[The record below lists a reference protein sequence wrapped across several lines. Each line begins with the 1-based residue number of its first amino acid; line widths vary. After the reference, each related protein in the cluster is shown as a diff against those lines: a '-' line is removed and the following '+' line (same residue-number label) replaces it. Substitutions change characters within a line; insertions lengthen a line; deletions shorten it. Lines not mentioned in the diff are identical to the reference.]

1 MLAALKAF
9 YLGYGIA
16 SSPMKEQAI
25 EKIKKA
31 IDIIKLRT
39 NHEEKIRHI
48 FYLLLL
54 SEIMRGSSE
63 GLEYRTQAKT
73 ISDDAGFNLF
83 EIYMRIVDATQQR
96 VRLDGIGGS
105 MTIAGGSVKN
115 ERGYTFGPDIWD
127 GGVSWDY
134 AIVAVGLDDRHI
146 TDKEKQFL
154 YKTSLKEIMIKHDIW
169 KFIE

>member
-9 YLGYGIA
+9 YLGYRIA

-31 IDIIKLRT
+31 INIINLRTGPEEKLR
-39 NHEEKIRHI
+39 HV

-54 SEIMRGSSE
+54 SEIMRGNKE
-63 GLEYRTQAKT
+63 ALEYRTQAKV
-73 ISDDAGFNLF
+73 ISDDASLNLF

-96 VRLDGIGGS
+96 VRVDGIGGS

-134 AIVAVGLDDRHI
+134 AMASVGLDDRHI
-146 TDKEKQFL
+146 TDKEK
-154 YKTSLKEIMIKHDIW
+154 
-169 KFIE
+169 KFI